1 MRRKLLRLLIIIC
14 AVMTSA
20 AVHRFITRMD
30 GDGTAQASLGAMGA
44 PFGEARNASRKGL
57 AKDISLHPEKMLTVR
72 GQDIKSILREPEL
85 IRHESP
91 TTIWQYRTDA
101 CVLDVYFAG
110 ETDALLLPV
119 AHYEIRARAKG
130 VSDEDVAVSC
140 VRELSRKSGRP
151 RMVDVS
157 KLYKN
162 N

>member
-1 MRRKLLRLLIIIC
+1 MRRKLLSFIIILG
-14 AVMTSA
+14 AVITSA
-20 AVHRFITRMD
+20 AVHRFITRID
-30 GDGTAQASLGAMGA
+30 GDGTAQASLGVMGA

-57 AKDISLHPEKMLTVR
+57 AKDISLHPEKMLSVR
-72 GQDIKSILREPEL
+72 GQDIKSVLREPEL
-85 IRHESP
+85 IRIEAP

-101 CVLDVYFAG
+101 CVLDIYFAG

-130 VSDEDVAVSC
+130 VSDADIQGTC

-157 KLYKN
+157 RLYKRN
-162 N
+162 